1 MTMHLASFLHCPP
14 SNTGA
19 HSRLID
25 VSSLIIPREC
35 HHPRPN
41 PTCLTSHL
49 QLAILE
55 NFPIQP
61 CQTNGQCHISL
72 CDPQVNSFD
81 VYQKPSYPDRPP
93 IWSRGHHGTWDTH
106 DTPPLLAL
114 NNTHSLGIQTIYKYA
129 FEQSLLQQT
138 D

>member
-14 SNTGA
+14 SNIGA
-19 HSRLID
+19 YSRLRAI
-25 VSSLIIPREC
+25 SSLIIPREC
-35 HHPRPN
+35 HHPQPP

-49 QLAILE
+49 QLAILKH
-55 NFPIQP
+55 FLIQP
-61 CQTNGQCHISL
+61 CQINGQCHVSL

-81 VYQKPSYPDRPP
+81 VYQKPYYLDRPP
-93 IWSRGHHGTWDTH
+93 ILNRGHHGTWDTH

-114 NNTHSLGIQTIYKYA
+114 NNTHGLGIQTIYKYT
-129 FEQSLLQQT
+129 FKQSLLHQS